1 MPSQTAPDCFDVL
14 SVENFIELKDELCKR
29 GVTEFF
35 PQRHQERLAA
45 AYITGNSTMV
55 AAQGYAKSIIEKL
68 AKDSAQDE
76 RLVKDFVSMKYAVI
90 MQLRVLYNWTAR
102 MIGILQGDSTLET
115 HKDIARVYHSKLVA
129 YRSSKFIFDARGF
142 ICMKALVIV
151 DDIINHLSSKEGVL
165 EYIGV
170 IYYLTGRGLVGYA
183 YASSSR
189 YPSLLANLCQRVDDR
204 LTEAMNTNKCQL
216 HDIIEWLD
224 ESLWRSIIQLQ
235 ERSLLLGVQGFR
247 THYLEEL
254 EATWACN
261 PHLRQE
267 DINRFGALWEWMA
280 GRKLQLILGLGETAY
295 PFPEQDLS
303 CHRDNLRHAMMS
315 SGVNVE
321 YRQNRR

>member
-1 MPSQTAPDCFDVL
+1 MPSWTAPDCFDVL
-14 SVENFIELKDELCKR
+14 SMKNFKQLQDELCKR

-35 PQRHQERLAA
+35 PKRHQERLAA

-55 AAQGYAKSIIEKL
+55 AAQGYAKSIIEEL

-76 RLVKDFVSMKYAVI
+76 RLVKDFVNVRFAVV
-90 MQLRVLYNWTAR
+90 MQLRVLYNWTSR

-151 DDIINHLSSKEGVL
+151 DDLINHLSSKEGVL
-165 EYIGV
+165 EYLGV
-170 IYYLTGRGLVGYA
+170 IYYFTGHGLVGYA
-183 YASSSR
+183 QTSLSR

-204 LTEAMNTNKCQL
+204 LTEEMNTNKCQL
-216 HDIIEWLD
+216 HEIIEWLD

-267 DINRFGALWEWMA
+267 DINRFGGLWEWMA
-280 GRKLQLILGLGETAY
+280 GRKLHLTLGLGGTAY
-295 PFPEQDLS
+295 PFPETRSQLPS
-303 CHRDNLRHAMMS
+303 
-315 SGVNVE
+315 
-321 YRQNRR
+321 